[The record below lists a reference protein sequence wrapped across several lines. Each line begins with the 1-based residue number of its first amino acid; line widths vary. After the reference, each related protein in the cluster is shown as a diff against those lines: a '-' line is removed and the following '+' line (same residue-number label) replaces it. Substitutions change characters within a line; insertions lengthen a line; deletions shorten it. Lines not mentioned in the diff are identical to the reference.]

1 MVKTQYIKAAT
12 KSSKLEVIYKKQK
25 VDKPKHLEIVEN
37 IVLGAGKNNI
47 IKSNIPII
55 LKGSKPVII
64 KIK

>member
-1 MVKTQYIKAAT
+1 MVKTHFIKAPT
-12 KSSKLEVIYKKQK
+12 KTTKLEVIYKKQK